1 MIVHIYMHLH
11 ILDIN
16 PKIVKED
23 GLACIVVSREWFCCV
38 LDLQCLLLYSTIS
51 DPATRDK
58 LLFSLLKPPLSD

>member
-1 MIVHIYMHLH
+1 MTEWTMIVHIYMHLH

-38 LDLQCLLLYSTIS
+38 LDS
-51 DPATRDK
+51 
-58 LLFSLLKPPLSD
+58 